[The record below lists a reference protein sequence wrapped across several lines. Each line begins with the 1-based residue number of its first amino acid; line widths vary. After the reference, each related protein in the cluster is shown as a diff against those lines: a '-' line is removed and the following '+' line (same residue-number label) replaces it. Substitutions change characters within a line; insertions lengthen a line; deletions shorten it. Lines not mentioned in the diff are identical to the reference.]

1 MLSCGTIVMGLVRN
15 RRWQDFLISLSNC
28 KSENFSGNASLPPS
42 TTIRFRLQNDLR
54 PRPMDVDFCPWFS
67 HDAQIPEDR
76 WSHELEKVDATHGQ
90 LLIRHDLAIPQS
102 LELGC
107 KLHRDARDE
116 VTTTVATNVTHAA
129 AHSLTWPVNR
139 DTQGH
144 APWADQ
150 HQP

>member
-1 MLSCGTIVMGLVRN
+1 M
-15 RRWQDFLISLSNC
+15 ISLSNC

-129 AHSLTWPVNR
+129 AHSV
-139 DTQGH
+139 
-144 APWADQ
+144 AWATTVVDATTTEAIVKFGCGDLGIGVCIALRA
-150 HQP
+150 